1 MLGKTVK
8 FKDLGLVVVDE
19 EQHFGVGHKERLKE
33 LRAEVHVLTLSATP
47 IPRTLQL
54 AMTGVREMSII
65 ATPPIDRLAVRT
77 FVSPFDALIVREA
90 LLRERYRG
98 GQSFYVCPRIE
109 DLDEAA
115 AFLRQNVPECK
126 FVVAH
131 GQMAARELE
140 DKIGAFYDGKYDI
153 LLSTAIVESGL
164 DIPRANTLIV
174 HRADMFGLAQL
185 YQLRGRVGRAKLRA
199 YALLHHAGQG
209 ARSRRRRRSGS
220 RCCNRSTRSAP
231 ASSSP
236 SHDLDIRG
244 AGNLLGEEQS
254 GHIKE
259 VGYELYQQMVR
270 EAVERIKS
278 GEDAPAEDM
287 WSPTIQLGAPVTIP
301 EAYISDLPARLALY
315 RRLSALED
323 EGEIDAMGAEIVDR
337 FGPPPPEVGLLLKLV
352 QIKALCRRANVEKL
366 EAGPK
371 GLTLAFRNKSFA
383 NPTGAGEMGRR
394 PGRARPRPPRHAH
407 RRRGRFRKARR
418 PARRHAPGS
427 CARSP
432 RSRGSGGRDP
442 LSRGERGRG

>member
-1 MLGKTVK
+1 M
-8 FKDLGLVVVDE
+8 
-19 EQHFGVGHKERLKE
+19 
-33 LRAEVHVLTLSATP
+33 
-47 IPRTLQL
+47 
-54 AMTGVREMSII
+54 
-65 ATPPIDRLAVRT
+65 
-77 FVSPFDALIVREA
+77 REA

-115 AFLRQNVPECK
+115 AFLRKNAPECK

-174 HRADMFGLAQL
+174 HRADIFGLASSISC
-185 YQLRGRVGRAKLRA
+185 AA
-199 YALLHHAGQG
+199 ASA
-209 ARSRRRRRSGS
+209 AR
-220 RCCNRSTRSAP
+220 RCAP
-231 ASSSP
+231 MPSSP
-236 SHDLDIRG
+236 RRPKAKITPQAEKRLTVLQSLDTLGAGFQLASHDLDLRG

-301 EAYISDLPARLALY
+301 ESYIPDLPTRLALY

-323 EGEIDAMGAEIVDR
+323 EAEIDAMGAEIVDR
-337 FGPPPPEVGLLLKLV
+337 FGPPPPEVGLLMKLV
-352 QIKALCRRANVEKL
+352 AHQGALPQGECRKARRRPQGRDARL
-366 EAGPK
+366 PQQC
-371 GLTLAFRNKSFA
+371 LRQ
-383 NPTGAGEMGRR
+383 PDRAGEVGGRAR
-394 PGRARPRPPRHAH
+394 LARPRPPRHAH
-407 RRRGRFRKARR
+407 RRRRRFREARR
-418 PARRHAPGS
+418 PARRDAEDHA
-427 CARSP
+427 
-432 RSRGSGGRDP
+432 RDRQD
-442 LSRGERGRG
+442 RGEEGVAIEHYFRSALRNYGQ